1 MTYRRLPQTI
11 LVIVRRRGPVE
22 SAPRDHPVAI
32 SRRAM
37 AHGTVN
43 VVALFATIE
52 IGFRNLHRNR
62 VDIIGIKPGLTVDGR
77 LRRRRLRRLRSRLR
91 CRLLAKIKRALL
103 SQITTRHSPFDQRPR
118 SRAVLEEG
126 VLAISDRLRLILH
139 VSSTARNQKA

>member
-91 CRLLAKIKRALL
+91 RWSLAKIERAIF
-103 SQITTRHSPFDQRPR
+103 SQVATRHSPFDERPR
-118 SRAVLEEG
+118 SHSIFKERI
-126 VLAISDRLRLILH
+126 LAIGDRLRLILH
-139 VSSTARNQKA
+139 VSSTASEQ

>member
-43 VVALFATIE
+43 VVALFATIQ
-52 IGFRNLHRNR
+52 IGFRNLDRNR
-62 VDIIGIKPGLTVDGR
+62 VDIIGIKPGLTVGGR
-77 LRRRRLRRLRSRLR
+77 LCRRRLRRLRSRLR
-91 CRLLAKIKRALL
+91 CRLLAKIERAIL
-103 SQITTRHSPFDQRPR
+103 SQVTTRHSSFDERPR
-118 SRAVLEEG
+118 SRAIFEER

-139 VSSTARNQKA
+139 VSPTASEQ